1 MRLRARVLTA
11 LAFALLFA
19 LLPGPGPSGGPY
31 LGYLA
36 VRSWL
41 LDWRGSPLA
50 PWAATGQAPRLQ
62 VDLAQS
68 PTPAGEAERER
79 LAALADEWRLG
90 QTAEGRQ
97 LATWPA
103 HQPPVGLL
111 VRIGERGVRAELAQP
126 DGTLMRLERPLPDRW
141 SLLPAA
147 LAIALAILLQRVL
160 PALLAAGLCG
170 SVAVVFGQLA
180 PPGLGA
186 GLLASAEHF
195 FFDCLWQ
202 RAIWQ
207 DFYLRI
213 TLFVLLLFAAIAI
226 VRDGGGFA
234 GLVAL
239 LQRRVRGP
247 VGAQLASFVTGCVLL
262 FDDYT
267 NCLVT
272 GTAMRPLCDA
282 MRVSRAKLA
291 YLVDSTAAPI
301 AGVSLASTWV
311 AYETSQYRAP
321 LAMIARE
328 NGTPYRSD
336 DAMAVFLDAM
346 PYRYYCWFALLLVL
360 VVILLRRDL
369 GPMWR
374 SEAAARTEVLPNGA
388 APHAAPASATSA
400 GADQPS
406 PGPAWL
412 AIVPLTALVGLAGG
426 LLLAGWPN
434 DLVLPLA
441 AAAALLLAAV
451 LALLLRRLSPAAMVR
466 STVAAWRSL
475 LLPMLVLFLAW
486 TLGHVT
492 NDLATSHYLAAAA
505 RAYLWPAALPIVLF
519 LVAAL
524 IAFATGTSFGTM
536 AILLPNVVL
545 LAHEIGQAS
554 AGTGGLGS
562 DLLLLLCI
570 AAVLEGAIFG
580 DHASPISDT
589 TLLSSLS
596 SGCDHVEHVVT
607 QLPYALLALLTSVL
621 FGYLPIVCWGP
632 SAWLPGLLGGCLA
645 MVVVVRFVG
654 RALPAV
660 APSQPAR

>member
-1 MRLRARVLTA
+1 MRRRARLLTA

-19 LLPGPGPSGGPY
+19 LLPGPGPGGGPY

-36 VRSWL
+36 VRGWL

-50 PWAATGQAPRLQ
+50 PWAEAGLAPRLQ

-68 PTPAGEAERER
+68 PAPASDADRLR
-79 LAALADEWRLG
+79 LASLADEWVLG
-90 QTAEGRQ
+90 LGAGAQA
-97 LATWPA
+97 LAPWPA
-103 HQPPVGLL
+103 HTPPVALV
-111 VRIGERGVRAELAQP
+111 VRIGDRGVRAELQRP
-126 DGTLMRLERPLPDRW
+126 DGTFVRFERPLPDRW

-147 LAIALAILLQRVL
+147 LAIVLAILLQRVL
-160 PALLAAGLCG
+160 PALLLAGFCG
-170 SVAVVFGQLA
+170 SAAVVFGQLA

-195 FFDCLWQ
+195 VVDCLWR
-202 RAIWQ
+202 RALWE

-213 TLFVLLLFAAIAI
+213 TVFVLLLFAAIAI

-247 VGAQLASFVTGCVLL
+247 VGAQLASFATGCVLL

-282 MRVSRAKLA
+282 VRVSRAKLA

-328 NGTPYRSD
+328 DGTPYRSD
-336 DAMAVFLDAM
+336 DAMAVFLASM
-346 PYRYYCWFALLLVL
+346 PYRYYCWFALLLVV
-360 VVILLRRDL
+360 VVILSRRDL

-374 SEAAARTEVLPNGA
+374 SEAAARTAGPSTA
-388 APHAAPASATSA
+388 ASQPAAGSPA
-400 GADQPS
+400 
-406 PGPAWL
+406 GPARL
-412 AIVPLTALVGLAGG
+412 AIVPLTALVALAGG
-426 LLLAGWPN
+426 LLLTGWPN
-434 DLVLPLA
+434 DLALPLA
-441 AAAALLLAAV
+441 AAVALLLAVGFALALRRLHG
-451 LALLLRRLSPAAMVR
+451 LALLR
-466 STVAAWRSL
+466 SVLGAWRSL

-492 NDLATSHYLAAAA
+492 HDLATSHYLAAAA
-505 RAYLWPAALPIVLF
+505 RTYLLPAALPIVLF
-519 LVAAL
+519 LLAAL

-545 LAHEIGQAS
+545 LAYEVGQAG
-554 AGTGGLGS
+554 AGAGGLGS
-562 DLLLLLCI
+562 DLLLLLCL
-570 AAVLEGAIFG
+570 AAVLEGSIFG

-621 FGYLPIVCWGP
+621 FGYLPIVWFGP
-632 SAWLPGLLGGCLA
+632 AAWLPGLALGGLA
-645 MVVVVRFVG
+645 MLLVVRCLG
-654 RALPAV
+654 RPLPAALP
-660 APSQPAR
+660 R